1 MQNSKS
7 KKGLN
12 YSILAI
18 IVFVSAMILNAIT
31 SEFESEFLG
40 ILVGVL
46 ILMSFGLAIIGA
58 VNTISGL
65 KEGASME
72 QIIGMIISSVFIFI
86 ICYFLIVVI
95 KLLNE
100 L

>member
-12 YSILAI
+12 YSILAL
-18 IVFVSAMILNAIT
+18 IVFVSAIILNAIT
-31 SEFESEFLG
+31 SELESEFLG
-40 ILVGVL
+40 ILAGVL
-46 ILMSFGLAIIGA
+46 LLMSFALAIIGA
-58 VNTISGL
+58 INTIAGL

-72 QIIGMIISSVFIFI
+72 QIIGMIISSVFILI
-86 ICYFLIVVI
+86 ICYILIEVI

-100 L
+100 

>member
-18 IVFVSAMILNAIT
+18 IVFVSAIILNAIT
-31 SEFESEFLG
+31 SELESEFLG
-40 ILVGVL
+40 ILAGVL
-46 ILMSFGLAIIGA
+46 LLMSFALAIIGA
-58 VNTISGL
+58 VNTIAGL

-72 QIIGMIISSVFIFI
+72 QIIGMIISSVFILI
-86 ICYFLIVVI
+86 ICYILIEVI

-100 L
+100 